1 MFLDGVEGARV
12 GKFSHANSFF
22 CIYSVPAANNFFP
35 RPGFLQTPFFFTCI
49 QFLSVFTASANN
61 LFQKIFQPRT
71 PPTVK
76 KSNSPSLIVS
86 RTKNAP
92 VEV

>member
-1 MFLDGVEGARV
+1 MLIAQGTDHYFFGRGGGGVGW
-12 GKFSHANSFF
+12 KIFTCKHFF
-22 CIYSVPAANNFFP
+22 FMYSVPAANNFFL
-35 RPGFLQTPFFFTCI
+35 RPGYLQTPFFFTCI

-61 LFQKIFQPRT
+61 LFQKIF
-71 PPTVK
+71 
-76 KSNSPSLIVS
+76 KSNGPSLIVS